1 MTRKKKY
8 IIFGVAAVL
17 VIGFIL
23 TKAKTP
29 QNMRDMANLPTPVN
43 IAKVVR
49 EDVPVTVIAPGNL
62 VAANTVT
69 VRSRV
74 DGQLTRILFNEG
86 QVVQKN
92 QVLAHIDPR
101 PFDAALQQSVANLHN
116 SEAQLVKAKA
126 DLVRSRDLAK
136 EGFISKQ
143 TLEAAE
149 LAVTQLEATRELN
162 QAAIAAAKTQRDY
175 ADIRAPISGRTGVR
189 QIDEGNIIR
198 AGDALGLVMITQ
210 AQPIV
215 AVFSLTEQQLPQ
227 LIARL
232 KREQAVKSPA
242 KSKPA
247 AKLSKDEFD
256 ISYDGTDE
264 SDSDSDS
271 IGQNQPI
278 RAVPHLSSPIAV
290 TAWDKSGTIKM
301 GEGRVTLIDNIIDSV
316 TGTIK
321 LKAEFAN
328 KDQLLWPGQYV
339 MIRLVIDT
347 LNEVLTVPEQ
357 AVQQGADG
365 PYVFVVG
372 PVVEKSEE
380 SVAKTSSEMSFS
392 ERLAA
397 WRKKSESPLGGEH
410 KPDAAVMAVK
420 LRQVTVLW
428 RENGRAVLAKGV
440 NEGESIVTEGQYR
453 LRDGSKI
460 SVLESQAATPA
471 AAAENKDA
479 NARNGEKHR

>member
-1 MTRKKKY
+1 MTRKKKL

-17 VIGFIL
+17 VIGFIIS
-23 TKAKTP
+23 KAKTP

-43 IAKVVR
+43 IAKVAR
-49 EDVPVTVIAPGNL
+49 EAIPVTVTTPGNL

-74 DGQLTRILFNEG
+74 DGQLTRILFHEG
-86 QVVQKN
+86 QMVQKN
-92 QVLAHIDPR
+92 QVLANIDPR
-101 PFDAALQQSVANLHN
+101 PLDAALQQSLANLHN

-162 QAAIAAAKTQRDY
+162 QAAIDAAKTQRDY
-175 ADIRAPISGRTGVR
+175 ADIRAPIAGRTGIR

-198 AGDALGLVMITQ
+198 AGDAMGFVVITQ

-215 AVFSLTEQQLPQ
+215 AIFSLTEQQLPQ

-232 KREQAVKSPA
+232 KREQTLKSPA
-242 KSKPA
+242 KAKPA
-247 AKLSKDEFD
+247 AKDEFD
-256 ISYDGTDE
+256 IGDDE
-264 SDSDSDS
+264 DFASENESAQ
-271 IGQNQPI
+271 QNQPT
-278 RAVPHLSSPIAV
+278 RAVPQLSSPITV

-301 GEGRVTLIDNIIDSV
+301 GEGRVTLIDNMIDSA

-347 LNEVLTVPEQ
+347 LNDVLTVPEQ

-365 PYVFVVG
+365 PYVFVVV
-372 PVVEKSEE
+372 PATTDKSETAAKSE
-380 SVAKTSSEMSFS
+380 SDMSFG

-397 WRKKSESPLGGEH
+397 WRKKSESPEG
-410 KPDAAVMAVK
+410 AAPKSEGTTMAVK
-420 LRQVTVLW
+420 LRPVAVVW
-428 RENGRAVLAKGV
+428 RENGRAVLSKGV
-440 NEGESIVTEGQYR
+440 AEGESIVTEGQYR

-460 SVLESQAATPA
+460 TILESPA
-471 AAAENKDA
+471 AKPPGAPDDKDT
-479 NARNGEKHR
+479 NARDGEKHSRTK